1 MSESPDPLADRES
14 RLTRAREEIE
24 RAIAAGGVIRPG
36 EWRRRYPDLLPE
48 LDTVLA
54 GAQSLIAERESA
66 GETGAVGAP
75 AAPTTGAAGTVAS
88 SSAASGAEPTA
99 SFGPR
104 TAEPGAE
111 ETATH
116 VREPG
121 GDGQLQPRDRVR
133 YIGDYEVLS
142 VLGQGGMG
150 VVYRA
155 RQLSLNRLVAL
166 KMIRSAEFAS
176 PEQLRRFQNEAEAVA
191 TLDHPGIVPVY
202 EVGQHGDQRYF
213 SMKMIEGSGLDRQLR
228 DFAARPREAAR
239 LVAEVAD
246 AVDHAHRRGIL
257 HRDLKPA
264 NILVDA
270 QSHPHVTDFGLAKK
284 IEGEDGLT
292 VSGSIMGTPAYMA
305 PEQALGRISQITT
318 ATDVYGLGA
327 ILYAVLTGQAPFGAD
342 SVLETLDQ
350 VRQRP
355 PEPPSRRRPGVPRD
369 LEVVC
374 LKCLE
379 KDPRRR
385 YASAADLAS
394 DLRRWINGEPISAR
408 PVGRAVRTWM
418 WAKRNPVPAALALA
432 LIGATIVG
440 VAGITA
446 QWREAVHQRNQAILA
461 RKAAEEN
468 ETAALKAKDE
478 ADYARKK
485 ASASEQ
491 NAVAERGRAEQNAQ
505 LAGIQATLALGTVQ
519 SLITQANEKLKGP
532 GLYDL
537 RRGLLEVA
545 LRDVDKV
552 ADIYDKATSKEA
564 TTAAALV
571 ELGRIYRELGQAGK
585 ALKYFQK
592 ALEIARERIRIKK
605 GSDASRRNLALVYSN
620 LGATAEELNR
630 DMNAALDYH
639 LKALALFEDIDAR
652 PMMAD
657 SPMPKPLIRAGLSE
671 AYKLIGVIYYRLG
684 RLEEA
689 LPYYRK
695 SYNLARELADAQPG
709 DPGLQVT
716 LTKAALALGS
726 TAFRTGDPKHADT
739 FLAEALDRAERLRD
753 ARPSDLSAKHN
764 LADVLYLTGET
775 HLFAGRLEAARAD
788 MSRCLGLY
796 DEIARA
802 EPRNVFYQLNLSKAY
817 YRLGDMDLLEGRPD
831 DARPRFRRALEIR
844 TALVEASR
852 DNDRRQMELMLA
864 LAQMGRVDDA
874 VATADRL
881 AAGPK
886 VDSEL
891 RIDLARCYAVGS
903 RTLPRSEAERAQLLQ
918 AKAVEALRA
927 AVKDGYRD
935 RGYLEGE
942 PDFVPLH
949 DRDDFRAIL
958 GGILIPN
965 R

>member
-1 MSESPDPLADRES
+1 MSESPDSPGDREG
-14 RLTRAREEIE
+14 RLIRARAEIE
-24 RAIAAGGVIRPG
+24 RTIAAGGVIQPG
-36 EWRRRYPDLLPE
+36 EWHRRHPDLLPE
-48 LDTVLA
+48 LDTLLA
-54 GAQSLIAERESA
+54 EAQSLIAERASA
-66 GETGAVGAP
+66 GEP
-75 AAPTTGAAGTVAS
+75 RAAGTPAALAPGAAETVAS
-88 SSAASGAEPTA
+88 PSAALGAEPTA
-99 SFGPR
+99 AFGPP
-104 TAEPGAE
+104 TAEPGA
-111 ETATH
+111 AQAAAD

-121 GDGQLQPRDRVR
+121 GDGRLQPRDRVR

-150 VVYRA
+150 VVYKA
-155 RQLSLNRLVAL
+155 RQLSLNRVVAL
-166 KMIRSAEFAS
+166 KMIRNAEFAS

-228 DFAARPREAAR
+228 DFAARPREGAR
-239 LVAEVAD
+239 LVAEMAE

-270 QSHPHVTDFGLAKK
+270 QSHPHVTDFGLAKN
-284 IEGEDGLT
+284 IEGQDGLT

-318 ATDVYGLGA
+318 ATDIYGLGA
-327 ILYAVLTGQAPFGAD
+327 ILYAALTGQAPFGAD
-342 SVLETLDQ
+342 SVLETLEQ

-355 PEPPSRRRPGVPRD
+355 PEPPGRRRAGVPRD
-369 LEVVC
+369 LEVIC

-379 KDPRRR
+379 KDPGRR
-385 YASAADLAS
+385 YASASDLAADLK
-394 DLRRWINGEPISAR
+394 RWIHGEPIRAR

-418 WAKRNPVPAALALA
+418 WAKRNPAPASLALA
-432 LIGATIVG
+432 LLGATSVG
-440 VAGITA
+440 VVGITA
-446 QWREAVHQRNQAILA
+446 QWREAVDQRNQAIRA

-478 ADYARKK
+478 ADDARKK
-485 ASASEQ
+485 AITSEQ
-491 NAVAERGRAEQNAQ
+491 VAVAERGRAEQNAQ

-519 SLITQANEKLKGP
+519 SLITQANEKLQGP
-532 GLYDL
+532 GFYDL
-537 RRGLLEVA
+537 RQGLLEAA
-545 LRDVDKV
+545 LRNVDHV
-552 ADIYDKATSKEA
+552 AGVYDKATSKEA
-564 TTAAALV
+564 TTATALV

-585 ALKYFQK
+585 ALKSFQK
-592 ALEIARERIRIKK
+592 ALEITRERITIKK
-605 GSDASRRNLALVYSN
+605 GSDASRRNLALVYSH

-639 LKALALFEDIDAR
+639 LKALALFEDIDAK

-657 SPMPKPLIRAGLSE
+657 SPMPKPLIRANLSE
-671 AYKLIGVIYYRLG
+671 AYKLVGVAYYRLG
-684 RLEEA
+684 RLAEA
-689 LPYYRK
+689 LPFYRK
-695 SYNLARELADAQPG
+695 SYNLARELANAQPD
-709 DPGLQVT
+709 DPGLRVT

-726 TAFRTGDPKHADT
+726 TTFRTGDPKQADT

-753 ARPSDLSAKHN
+753 ARPSDLSARHN

-775 HLFAGRLEAARAD
+775 HLFAGRLDAARAD
-788 MSRCLGLY
+788 MSRCLRLY
-796 DEIARA
+796 DEIAQA
-802 EPRNVFYQLNLSKAY
+802 EPRNVYYRRDLSKAY

-831 DARPRFRRALEIR
+831 GARPRFQRALEIR
-844 TALVEASR
+844 TALVDASR
-852 DNDRRQMELMLA
+852 DNDRRQMELMLTQ
-864 LAQMGRVDDA
+864 AQMGRVDDA

-903 RTLPRSEAERAQLLQ
+903 RTLPRAEAERTQLLQ
-918 AKAVEALRA
+918 LKAMEVLRA

-949 DRDDFRAIL
+949 DRADFRALL
-958 GGILIPN
+958 GEIPIPN